1 MKCPQAKERH
11 IYDDAPLRGFLSLI
25 TREYPSQ
32 QVLITKAAAGF
43 GSRQTVSKEILFANW
58 APPCRAVV
66 EAISEWFLGSFGRW
80 GKFQQDP

>member
-1 MKCPQAKERH
+1 MSTSQGTA

-25 TREYPSQ
+25 TRENIPLNKYSSQ
-32 QVLITKAAAGF
+32 KPLQGLGLK
-43 GSRQTVSKEILFANW
+43 TVSKEILFANW